1 MPSYKFKLNA
11 LLLAML
17 ASPAFADDAV
27 ERGNQSIEKI
37 VVLGEKTEKSLK
49 DVSSS
54 ALP

>member
-27 ERGNQSIEKI
+27 ERGNQSIEKK
-37 VVLGEKTEKSLK
+37 LSFWGKRQRNH
-49 DVSSS
+49 
-54 ALP
+54 

>member
-27 ERGNQSIEKI
+27 ERGNQSKK
-37 VVLGEKTEKSLK
+37 LSFWGKRQRNH
-49 DVSSS
+49 
-54 ALP
+54 